1 MAAPK
6 YSRSAKKSSS
16 ARSAPRPASER
27 ALLIVDNR
35 PLRARHFSEAKKVIE
50 KIERLE
56 ERIRTFHSSDQK
68 RFDQWFEL
76 TFRSQRQAQE
86 DARSRY
92 QELARFHN
100 WVVATAHKLD
110 LEMPQA
116 YMLMREEQRLWE
128 RGTEAER
135 KKIELER
142 ERREAYIRQEF
153 RTRYNESFA
162 FEEES
167 ASDDTSNGGIEGLE
181 QILDRLEDAV
191 FDADRWTEA
200 SAESRIDRLALL
212 EDEILTRSLEDQDTA
227 FMMFDVALNWGQT
240 HHNYSFFRRLWTLMS
255 ANQRTFFAYVYNS
268 VTDEAIEEL
277 LVGIGLSPDFEDPS
291 AETSEDS
298 DDFEDDEA
306 FRFDEDYIDPRRK
319 PRERPTATSSGDEEK
334 LKQTFRK
341 LMRKLHPDI
350 HAAEGAEGQTPAW
363 IQRIWGLVQTAYG
376 AKNVPTLE
384 RLLKLT
390 LIRMNVLDELSVGE
404 ISEARHWLK
413 RDLEAL
419 EEESAELK
427 TSMAWGFSQ
436 KKSYTSLTQKI
447 TRQLNLELREVTD
460 QISELEDQHRTLELL
475 ALHADRRR
483 PQNPSRRSGRRASGR
498 AGTSRRGRSSSRQRE
513 FSFED

>member
-1 MAAPK
+1 
-6 YSRSAKKSSS
+6 
-16 ARSAPRPASER
+16 
-27 ALLIVDNR
+27 
-35 PLRARHFSEAKKVIE
+35 
-50 KIERLE
+50 
-56 ERIRTFHSSDQK
+56 
-68 RFDQWFEL
+68 
-76 TFRSQRQAQE
+76 
-86 DARSRY
+86 
-92 QELARFHN
+92 
-100 WVVATAHKLD
+100 
-110 LEMPQA
+110 
-116 YMLMREEQRLWE
+116 
-128 RGTEAER
+128 
-135 KKIELER
+135 
-142 ERREAYIRQEF
+142 
-153 RTRYNESFA
+153 
-162 FEEES
+162 
-167 ASDDTSNGGIEGLE
+167 
-181 QILDRLEDAV
+181 
-191 FDADRWTEA
+191 
-200 SAESRIDRLALL
+200 
-212 EDEILTRSLEDQDTA
+212 
-227 FMMFDVALNWGQT
+227 
-240 HHNYSFFRRLWTLMS
+240 
-255 ANQRTFFAYVYNS
+255 
-268 VTDEAIEEL
+268 
-277 LVGIGLSPDFEDPS
+277 
-291 AETSEDS
+291 
-298 DDFEDDEA
+298 
-306 FRFDEDYIDPRRK
+306 
-319 PRERPTATSSGDEEK
+319 
-334 LKQTFRK
+334 
-341 LMRKLHPDI
+341 MRKLHPDI